1 MKTVEDY
8 EAAYMKEV
16 SKNRC
21 ECAKCHTDFV
31 FKPDECWWDEKGY
44 GYSTKLCKCKN
55 CGTINVV
62 KHSEDY
68 GFSRMNYDRRLYFKN
83 K

>member
-8 EAAYMKEV
+8 ETAYLCE
-16 SKNRC
+16 KNKNNC
-21 ECAKCHTDFV
+21 DCIKCHTNFV
-31 FKPDECWWDEKGY
+31 FKPDECWFDEKGY

-55 CGTINVV
+55 CGCINVV
-62 KHSEDY
+62 KHIEDY
-68 GFSRMNYDRRLYFKN
+68 GFSKMNYDRRLYFKN